1 MARFRTIDPLMWE
14 SPDLDGLTPLAR
26 LVLVALI
33 SHADDEGRMIA
44 DDTAI
49 RLAVFPRGFPRG
61 VTERS
66 LREAVASLTDRPVPL
81 VVIYEGE
88 DGRTYA
94 AMPGWM
100 DGASWQ
106 YQRVDKR
113 KESRYPPPPSGVIR
127 TARKAGRRPDDHVPE
142 LSPPPAGSIAQ
153 GGATNRR
160 LIAGEWSGVEAKGA
174 ESEATRPEQTSS
186 SVGAAVAEAATPSL
200 RGSELYEALKR
211 HEGTITSNLRKT
223 LEVAIESLRDRTP
236 EGEEAA
242 RVLLAQIES
251 AKSRTDAV
259 RGAAGKVLAVLGS
272 KPGAAVGRRA

>member
-33 SHADDEGRMIA
+33 SHADDDGRLIA

-61 VTERS
+61 VTDRA
-66 LREAVASLTDRPVPL
+66 LREATASLTDRPVPL
-81 VVIYEGE
+81 VVVYTAE
-88 DGRTYA
+88 DGRIYA
-94 AMPGWM
+94 ALPGWM

-113 KESRYPPPPSGVIR
+113 KESRYPPPPSGV
-127 TARKAGRRPDDHVPE
+127 TKNARKAGRRPDDLIPE
-142 LSPPPAGSIAQ
+142 VAPPPAGPIAQ

-174 ESEATRPEQTSS
+174 ESEATRPEQTSA
-186 SVGAAVAEAATPSL
+186 SVGAAVAGAATPSL

-211 HEGTITSNLRKT
+211 HEPTITPNLRKT
-223 LEVAIESLRDRTP
+223 LEVAIESVRART
-236 EGEEAA
+236 ERGEEAA
-242 RVLLAQIES
+242 RLLLAQIEEE
-251 AKSRTDAV
+251 KSKTSKV
-259 RGAAGKVLAVLGS
+259 REG
-272 KPGAAVGRRA
+272 VGQALRNIRGVNGHA